1 MDIKGEVRDDAGNLS
16 SVVITIT
23 SEDESDVIT
32 YAITDN
38 SGNFFLKNVD
48 MANAHFI
55 RARLMGYATQTILL
69 DENKTDYSFL
79 LVEESIQLN
88 EVLIKSARISGVGDT
103 TRYLASSFA
112 KENDITLGDIIKR
125 MPGFHVLR
133 NGVFAY
139 QRKIY

>member
-1 MDIKGEVRDDAGNLS
+1 MS

-88 EVLIKSARISGVGDT
+88 EVLIKSAKISGAGDT